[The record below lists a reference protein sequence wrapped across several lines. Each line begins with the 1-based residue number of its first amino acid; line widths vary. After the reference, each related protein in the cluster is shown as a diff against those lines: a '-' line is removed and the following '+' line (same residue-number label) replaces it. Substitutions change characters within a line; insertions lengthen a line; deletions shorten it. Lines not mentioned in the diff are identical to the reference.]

1 MARTT
6 AQRTLS
12 DRDTGPERGGPGTPR
27 GLSLAGPASHAVAAA
42 FARLER
48 QRDAVLRH
56 WRARYRDLAG
66 RDWTPRETDLAP
78 VVLARVHRALVRRDF
93 RAYTSAIEE
102 VALEFARDRLGPE
115 RLLAFLEAH
124 QEAVAHVLLQSL
136 RVGPAVAHTLLA
148 LLRLQHFALWRV
160 LAVYELGGERR
171 GPRSSR
177 ERGRRVTPRELE
189 IIRHIAEGMT
199 SKEIADRLGTS
210 LKTVET
216 HRQNIF
222 RKLELGNAAQLV
234 RYAIREGL
242 VRP

>member
-1 MARTT
+1 MTRTG
-6 AQRTLS
+6 AQRTPS
-12 DRDTGPERGGPGTPR
+12 ERDPAVERGSALPPGF
-27 GLSLAGPASHAVAAA
+27 SLAGPAQHAVATA

-48 QRDAVLRH
+48 DRDVVVRH
-56 WRARYRDLAG
+56 WRTRYRDVAG
-66 RDWTPRETDLAP
+66 RDWTPREADLAP
-78 VVLARVHRALVRRDF
+78 RVLERIHRAFIRRDF

-102 VALEFARDRLGPE
+102 IALDFSRDRLGSE

-124 QEAVAHVLLQSL
+124 QEAVAQVLMSTL
-136 RVGPAVAHTLLA
+136 RVTPGLAHTLLA
-148 LLRLQHFALWRV
+148 LLRIQHFAFWRV
-160 LAVYELGGERR
+160 LAVYELGGDRR
-171 GPRSSR
+171 IGRVGR
-177 ERGRRVTPRELE
+177 ERGSRVTPRELE

-199 SKEIADRLGTS
+199 SKEIAEKLGTS
-210 LKTVET
+210 LKTIET

>member
-1 MARTT
+1 MAGALGR
-6 AQRTLS
+6 L
-12 DRDTGPERGGPGTPR
+12 DR
-27 GLSLAGPASHAVAAA
+27 H
-42 FARLER
+42 
-48 QRDAVLRH
+48 RDAVLRH
-56 WRARYRDLAG
+56 WRTRYRDLAG
-66 RDWTPRETDLAP
+66 RDWTPGEADLAP
-78 VVLARVHRALVRRDF
+78 AVLDRLHRALTRRDF
-93 RAYTSAIEE
+93 RAYGSVIEE
-102 VALEFARDRLGPE
+102 LAFEFSRERLGPE

-124 QEAVAHVLLQSL
+124 QEAVTQVLLGTL
-136 RVGPAVAHTLLA
+136 RVSPGLTHTFLA
-148 LLRLQHFALWRV
+148 LLRLQHWSLWRV

-171 GPRSSR
+171 GHRGLR
-177 ERGRRVTPRELE
+177 ERGSRVTPREHE

-242 VRP
+242 VKP

>member
-1 MARTT
+1 MTRST
-6 AQRTLS
+6 AQRTLTDHHS
-12 DRDTGPERGGPGTPR
+12 AVDRTPGLPP
-27 GLSLAGPASHAVAAA
+27 GLALAGPAQHAVAAA
-42 FARLER
+42 FGRLER
-48 QRDAVLRH
+48 QRDAVLRQ
-56 WRARYRDLAG
+56 WRARYRDLAA
-66 RDWTPRETDLAP
+66 RDWTPREADLAP
-78 VVLARVHRALVRRDF
+78 VVLDRMHRALTRRDF
-93 RAYTSAIEE
+93 RAYTSVIED

-124 QEAVAHVLLQSL
+124 QEAVAHLLLQGL
-136 RVGPAVAHTLLA
+136 RASPAVAHVLLA
-148 LLRLQHFALWRV
+148 LLRIQHFTLRRV
-160 LAVYELGGERR
+160 LSVYELGGERR
-171 GPRSSR
+171 GPRGFR
-177 ERGRRVTPRELE
+177 ERGSRVTPRELE

-199 SKEIADRLGTS
+199 SKEIAEKLGTS